1 MGLFFS
7 KLYQLFEEWGNTP
20 ARILMLG
27 LDAAGKYCFE
37 FEIVAVFFSSKC
49 RFNFWH
55 LVCPI
60 YLVILAS
67 YINYHY
73 INPYQ
78 LGIIFVGHR

>member
-37 FEIVAVFFSSKC
+37 FENVVFF
-49 RFNFWH
+49 
-55 LVCPI
+55 
-60 YLVILAS
+60 
-67 YINYHY
+67 
-73 INPYQ
+73 
-78 LGIIFVGHR
+78 